1 MSDDT
6 IIDEVEVPR
15 VEAETADQGEA
26 AITEENP
33 VDVISDDAEDGEDQ
47 EVVFGDEAPK
57 EEPESST
64 MRHMRKLNR
73 ETQKELREA
82 RKQLEELKKPVA
94 IKQLRAEP
102 TLEDHLYDEPSY
114 KADLKKFYQEEL
126 EFKNEQLN
134 AEKKQQEVQQEF
146 QGKIKAFNDSFTAL
160 SFKDKDD
167 ALQEVMA
174 NLDGNQQGVLLD
186 AVDNPA
192 MIVYALGKNP
202 SKLADLSKEKNLVR
216 LGSKLAKMETQLKV
230 ISRKPKT
237 KPDTPIQGTGGLG
250 GVMDKTHAKLQ
261 EEARRTKNYTKLFA
275 YEKTIKK

>member
-94 IKQLRAEP
+94 IKQLRKRPTDADHDWDQDKLDRDLDAWYAEKHAI
-102 TLEDHLYDEPSY
+102 ES
-114 KADLKKFYQEEL
+114 
-126 EFKNEQLN
+126 EQLN
-134 AEKKQQEVQQEF
+134 AGKKQQEVQQEE
-146 QGKIKAFNDSFTAL
+146 T
-160 SFKDKDD
+160 
-167 ALQEVMA
+167 
-174 NLDGNQQGVLLD
+174 
-186 AVDNPA
+186 VDLP
-192 MIVYALGKNP
+192 
-202 SKLADLSKEKNLVR
+202 
-216 LGSKLAKMETQLKV
+216 
-230 ISRKPKT
+230 
-237 KPDTPIQGTGGLG
+237 
-250 GVMDKTHAKLQ
+250 
-261 EEARRTKNYTKLFA
+261 F
-275 YEKTIKK
+275 